1 MTAGR
6 QEAFGDR
13 LRASGVPLTSAIL
26 TDPPTPGTPPPP
38 EGVWAVVPYG
48 DGFVVGAVARGRF
61 ATYGT
66 AADLDGAAVIVS
78 RLVLTR
84 PRTLPTAQVDAL
96 ERRGE
101 VTAEGIRQRTSAR
114 EGAAGPA
121 AVAAGEA
128 LDTFGA
134 ETTHHLYAL
143 GTPFAERS
151 QPPTDVD
158 APYHRYLVL
167 SPLPE
172 AQEGL
177 AAPWFAQPGSGAMV
191 VLGRPIRWYIDQ
203 GHLVEVVD

>member
-1 MTAGR
+1 MTAR
-6 QEAFGDR
+6 QQEEFGKR
-13 LRASGVPLTSAIL
+13 LRAGGVPGTSAIL
-26 TDPPTPGTPPPP
+26 TRPPTPGTPPPP
-38 EGVWAVVPYG
+38 EGVWVVVPYG
-48 DGFVVGAVARGRF
+48 DAFVVGAVARGRF
-61 ATYGT
+61 APYGS
-66 AADLDGAAVIVS
+66 AADLDAAAAIVT

-84 PRTLPTAQVDAL
+84 PRTVPSAEVEAL

-101 VTAEGIRQRTSAR
+101 VAAAAIKQRTRAR

-121 AVAAGEA
+121 AGAAGEA

-134 ETTHHLYAL
+134 ATTHHLYAL

-167 SPLPE
+167 SQLPE
-172 AQEGL
+172 AQEGV
-177 AAPWFAQPGSGAMV
+177 AAPWFAQPGGGAMV
-191 VLGRPIRWYIDQ
+191 VLGRPIRWYLDQ